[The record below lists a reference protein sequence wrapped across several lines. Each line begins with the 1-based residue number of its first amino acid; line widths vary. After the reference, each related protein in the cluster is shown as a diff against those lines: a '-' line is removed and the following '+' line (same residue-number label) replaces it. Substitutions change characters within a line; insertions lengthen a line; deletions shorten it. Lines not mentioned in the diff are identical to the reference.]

1 MSDLEITGLTKRYGT
16 ESALDDV
23 TFTVSDGELVTV
35 LGHSGSGKTTL
46 LRSVAGFIEP
56 TSGDVRVNGNSLLD
70 LPINRRGIGIVFQN
84 YALFPHMT
92 VRQNVGYGLRVRRI
106 RKDEVRERVDRELE
120 RVQLSKYAD
129 RKPAQLS
136 GGQQQRVALA
146 RALVLEPS
154 IVLFDEPFSNLDAML
169 RDGLRRDLRQ
179 LQRRLGFTA
188 LFVTH
193 DQREAMA
200 LADRV
205 AVMRSGRLVQY
216 GPPQE
221 IYNRPSQVEVAAL
234 LGRSNLLRCLVKE
247 RDAMPVLEWC
257 GQPLIA
263 DDSIPAHAR
272 EVTAFIRP
280 ENLVIEPPVEGATS
294 RPNVITGRVV
304 STDYFGSASLI
315 TVETEN
321 NEPILV
327 EARHNALSDQDVSVG
342 AQVTVR
348 IPKEAIRILD

>member
-16 ESALDDV
+16 EPALDDV

-56 TSGDVRVNGNSLLD
+56 TSGDVRVNGNSLLN

-92 VRQNVGYGLRVRRI
+92 VRQNVGYGLRVRRV
-106 RKDEVRERVDRELE
+106 RKDELRERVDRELE
-120 RVQLSKYAD
+120 RVQLSAYAD

-234 LGRSNLLRCLVKE
+234 LGRSNLLRCLVGE
-247 RDAMPVLEWC
+247 RDATPVLEWR
-257 GQPLIA
+257 GQPLVA
-263 DDSIPAHAR
+263 DDPIPAHAG

-280 ENLVIEPPVEGATS
+280 ENLVIEPPVEGAAS

-304 STDYFGSASLI
+304 SADYFGSASLI
-315 TVETEN
+315 TVEAGN
-321 NEPILV
+321 GEPILV
-327 EARHNALSDQDVSVG
+327 EARHNALSDQDISVG
-342 AQVTVR
+342 AQVGVR
-348 IPKEAIRILD
+348 IPREAIRILG